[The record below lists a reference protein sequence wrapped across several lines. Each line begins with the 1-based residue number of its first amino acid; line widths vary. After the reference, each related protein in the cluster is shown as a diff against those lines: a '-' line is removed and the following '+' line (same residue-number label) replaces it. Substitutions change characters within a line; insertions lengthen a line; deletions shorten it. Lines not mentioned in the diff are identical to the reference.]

1 MAEWFKAPVLK
12 TGVGASPPW
21 VRIPPHPPAHCIRS
35 SLVVSQCLD
44 PQEITALGLRQI
56 VSACTPNFIPKVGL
70 RVGLDMSKEL
80 LTAHRIRAISKPGI
94 YKDGGGL
101 RLIVTARRKKR
112 WELWISINGKKR
124 QLGLGEVSLAEAR
137 DKADEIRRAA
147 RNGIDLLL
155 QRTNNKAR
163 TVSFRQAFETYFDI
177 ERKQLSNAK
186 HLQAMAEHN
195 GDLCFSRVWQR
206 SRSQTSRLLK

>member
-1 MAEWFKAPVLK
+1 
-12 TGVGASPPW
+12 
-21 VRIPPHPPAHCIRS
+21 
-35 SLVVSQCLD
+35 
-44 PQEITALGLRQI
+44 
-56 VSACTPNFIPKVGL
+56 
-70 RVGLDMSKEL
+70 MSKEL

-101 RLIVTARRKKR
+101 RLIVTALAKKL

-155 QRTNNKAR
+155 QRTNIKAR
-163 TVSFRQAFETYFDI
+163 TVSFRQAFETYFALK
-177 ERKQLSNAK
+177 RKQT
-186 HLQAMAEHN
+186 LQCEASPTMAAHN
-195 GDLCFSRVWQR
+195 GNLCFSRVWQR
-206 SRSQTSRLLK
+206 PDRRRHGTSSDRGPSGISCTF